1 MGERGCG
8 KLNTSQSLGEYKHS
22 LPLYIGKIY
31 SQTSMSQRIKGEGN
45 QNVSTIWT
53 YRETD
58 WHLKHITKKQLPS
71 LTKSAVNTGS
81 RRNVY
86 PSPVQDGCKVKGK
99 RWLHDCGPQDHTLS
113 AALLN
118 QDPSKRLGQSLR
130 QSLPSSTNS
139 SRFVKHFR

>member
-1 MGERGCG
+1 MGEWGCG

-31 SQTSMSQRIKGEGN
+31 SQTNMSQRIKGEGN

-58 WHLKHITKKQLPS
+58 WHLKHIAKKQLPS
-71 LTKSAVNTGS
+71 LTKSAVNRGS
-81 RRNVY
+81 RRM
-86 PSPVQDGCKVKGK
+86 STPVQDGCKVKGK
-99 RWLHDCGPQDHTLS
+99 RWVHDCGPQHHILS

-118 QDPSKRLGQSLR
+118 QDPFKRLGQSLR

-139 SRFVKHFR
+139 FRFVKHFR